1 MTQTEMMEPRSG
13 RPKGTRDARPR
24 RPRIYQ
30 PSRGFDGL
38 ARLMRTA
45 TRSGFELDDMKVDK
59 SGRIT
64 LVLQG
69 TATRKNV
76 DEQKAEIA

>member
-1 MTQTEMMEPRSG
+1 MTQIEMTEPPRSG

-45 TRSGFELDDMKVDK
+45 ARAGFELDDMKVDK

-69 TATRKNV
+69 TATRST